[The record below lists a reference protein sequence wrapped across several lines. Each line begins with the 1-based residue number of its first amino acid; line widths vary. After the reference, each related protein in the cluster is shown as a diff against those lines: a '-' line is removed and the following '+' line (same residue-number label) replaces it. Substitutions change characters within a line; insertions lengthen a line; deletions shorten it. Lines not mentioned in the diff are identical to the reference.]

1 MRRAV
6 ACTHVLVARAEAA
19 VRPQT
24 APLTA
29 EQTVEPRALAAFGI
43 SSDVR
48 SRVLGDD
55 DSLCNRLSQPD

>member
-6 ACTHVLVARAEAA
+6 ACTHVLVARAAAA

-29 EQTVEPRALAAFGI
+29 EQTVAQRALTAFGI

-48 SRVLGDD
+48 SRVGDD